1 MLEQQKK
8 TTGTTGTTGTHVLTI
23 PLKGNIS
30 IRYGTCMTIATM
42 MKGL

>member
-1 MLEQQKK
+1 MLEHQKK

-30 IRYGTCMTIATM
+30 IIYDTYMTIATII
-42 MKGL
+42 KGL